1 MPDRPLWK
9 EERLST
15 SPEDR
20 ERLLSQ
26 EVLTPQPA
34 RGKYTWYYVLC
45 SLLLSVSL
53 LALGI
58 LIGRNLPPETK
69 ILKCE
74 AKWCTLTLKL
84 TCVKILNIIKA

>member
-26 EVLTPQPA
+26 EVLTPQSA
-34 RGKYTWYYVLC
+34 RGKNTWYYVLC
-45 SLLLSVSL
+45 SLLLF
-53 LALGI
+53 AL
-58 LIGRNLPPETK
+58 NF
-69 ILKCE
+69 
-74 AKWCTLTLKL
+74 
-84 TCVKILNIIKA
+84 